1 MDNSHFFEC
10 VCHSDEHTLRFIYDE
25 DDNEFYTT
33 IFLNQY
39 RNLFKRI
46 LIAIKYIF
54 GYKCK
59 YGHWDCWV
67 LKYEDIDRMKKL
79 LDKIHE

>member
-10 VCHSDEHTLRFIYDE
+10 VCHSDEHILRFMYDK
-25 DDNEFYTT
+25 DDNQFYTT

-39 RNLFKRI
+39 RNIFKRI
-46 LIAIKYIF
+46 WIAIKYIF

-59 YGHWDCWV
+59 YGHWDQWI
-67 LKYEDIDRMKKL
+67 LKYEEVDRMKKL